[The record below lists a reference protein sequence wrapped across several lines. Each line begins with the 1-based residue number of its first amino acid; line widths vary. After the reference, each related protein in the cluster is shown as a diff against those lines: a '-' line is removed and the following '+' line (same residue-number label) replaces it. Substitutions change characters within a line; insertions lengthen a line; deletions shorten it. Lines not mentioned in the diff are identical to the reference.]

1 MAMGGR
7 EILRELN
14 QRHSSGGYQ
23 VDGTSA
29 RVLEEQ
35 RPTLRTPRL
44 PLEQTG
50 RLESRDVSSTM
61 PPREVDVRKSSKD
74 QLLDFLARQN
84 PNLPRAPLP
93 EVSKPGL
100 PKIELGRAPGKIDYD
115 KVPLMSC
122 LGYFPGRPKSDSTIT
137 CLRNKYSPW

>member
-1 MAMGGR
+1 MGGR

-14 QRHSSGGYQ
+14 QRQSSGGYP

-35 RPTLRTPRL
+35 RPVLKAPRL
-44 PLEQTG
+44 SIEQAG
-50 RLESRDVSSTM
+50 RLESRDDAGAM
-61 PPREVDVRKSSKD
+61 PPREVDVRKASKD
-74 QLLDFLARQN
+74 QLLDFLAKQD
-84 PNLPRAPLP
+84 PNLPREPLP

-100 PKIELGRAPGKIDYD
+100 PKIELGRSPGKIDYE

-122 LGYFPGRPKSDSTIT
+122 LGYLPGRPKSDSTFT

>member
-1 MAMGGR
+1 MGGR

-14 QRHSSGGYQ
+14 QRQTSGGYQ
-23 VDGTSA
+23 VDGTAA

-35 RPTLRTPRL
+35 HPVLRAPRL
-44 PLEQTG
+44 SIEQTG
-50 RLESRDVSSTM
+50 RLESRNDSGAL
-61 PPREVDVRKSSKD
+61 PPREVDVRKASKD
-74 QLLDFLARQN
+74 QLLDFLAKQN
-84 PNLPRAPLP
+84 PNLPIGPLP

-100 PKIELGRAPGKIDYD
+100 PKIELGRSPGKIDYE

-122 LGYFPGRPKSDSTIT
+122 LGYLPGRPKSDSTFT

>member
-1 MAMGGR
+1 MGGR

-35 RPTLRTPRL
+35 RPTLRTPRFSVEQ
-44 PLEQTG
+44 PLG
-50 RLESRDVSSTM
+50 RPALKGAGDGAM

-100 PKIELGRAPGKIDYD
+100 PKIELGRAPGKIDYE

-122 LGYFPGRPKSDSTIT
+122 LGYLPGRPKSDSTIT

>member
-1 MAMGGR
+1 MGGR

-14 QRHSSGGYQ
+14 QRQTSGGYQ

-35 RPTLRTPRL
+35 RPALNPQRFSVEQ
-44 PLEQTG
+44 PLG
-50 RLESRDVSSTM
+50 RPALKGAGDGAAS
-61 PPREVDVRKSSKD
+61 PAVDVRTASKD
-74 QLLDFLARQN
+74 QLLDFLAKQN
-84 PNLPRAPLP
+84 PNLPREPLQ

-100 PKIELGRAPGKIDYD
+100 PKIELGRSPGKIDYE

-122 LGYFPGRPKSDSTIT
+122 LGYLPGRPKSDSTIT